1 MKLIYREPRR
11 EQGGRIVK
19 ANTRKNLPLAGYG
32 QMYRSGITMWEKW
45 SIDKRIEQDRKEF
58 ERNRI
63 SSSLM
68 GKNT

>member
-1 MKLIYREPRR
+1 MKT
-11 EQGGRIVK
+11 
-19 ANTRKNLPLAGYG
+19 NTRKNLPLAGYG
-32 QMYRSGITMWEKW
+32 QMYRSGITMREKW

-63 SSSLM
+63 SPSLM

>member
-1 MKLIYREPRR
+1 M
-11 EQGGRIVK
+11 K

-32 QMYRSGITMWEKW
+32 QMYRSGITMREKW

-63 SSSLM
+63 SPSLM